1 MSHIRYTER
10 KLDYRYMPP
19 MQCCPFYHYSIL
31 IRIGSPKHG
40 FQRNVFSKF
49 WLRKLLFSTSKIKV
63 EWERKKPVKISVKGD
78 NFFRWKNNLPSFHRI
93 LYICVLDPSLPILCI
108 PQRSHCISSSIVFFV
123 PSFWKIA
130 STILRYGWKTHFMIW
145 VTQRRKFQPNFLEK
159 NKNKC

>member
-31 IRIGSPKHG
+31 IRIGYPKQG

-78 NFFRWKNNLPSFHRI
+78 NFFRWKN
-93 LYICVLDPSLPILCI
+93 
-108 PQRSHCISSSIVFFV
+108 QSIVRSFFSRIEFTSHSYLKKGV
-123 PSFWKIA
+123 EFQSRSLLFEKSELVQFVNTFHFRSVHI
-130 STILRYGWKTHFMIW
+130 RYVKSKH
-145 VTQRRKFQPNFLEK
+145 
-159 NKNKC
+159 